1 MLGQGRVW
9 KTFWMENIDNNNRLK
24 EELKA
29 EQNVLKTEYEY
40 LMNRE
45 KRVVRQ
51 KEVLLDKL
59 LKLKAVLSE
68 VK

>member
-1 MLGQGRVW
+1 
-9 KTFWMENIDNNNRLK
+9 MENIDNNNRLK
-24 EELKA
+24 EDLKA